1 MIELMKKNDSTIKA
15 TRVPGKRVRVFQEA
29 DRQKTIIVP
38 HFSSFCSPPFTGTI
52 IDAGY
57 NVETLPAPNRESVEV
72 GLKYT
77 NNDICY
83 PGVIVIGEFI
93 KTLQSGKYDL
103 SEVAIGFW
111 ETGGQCRATG
121 YLSLLKRALISSG
134 FEDIPIIA
142 ISTATTPQNEQPG
155 FELDAK
161 GFLSK
166 AVLSII
172 FADALSTLYHATAI
186 RELRKGEALELAHK
200 YLSLLENGTLPP
212 DKDLLLEEL
221 SNAVADF
228 NNIEMN
234 DRDYPVVSIVG
245 EIYLKYNTF
254 GNNNVAQW
262 LMDQEI
268 EVIIPPLMEFFSG
281 WFVAIKEGVRSNIK
295 NRDILWLLSFV
306 ANKRVQAFLNE
317 VDAIMQGFRCYRPH
331 HTIQHIAEKAQEIV
345 ALTHQYGEGWLIAG
359 EIGTLVED
367 GFQNVLCL
375 QPFGC
380 IANHIVAKGV
390 GTRLKEKHPQ
400 LNLLFLDVDAGT
412 SEVNFY
418 NRMHFF
424 VDRAKTAD
432 NKTYPV
438 EEVTQIASLEGDRL
452 LTRNQADVLINIDN

>member
-1 MIELMKKNDSTIKA
+1 MIELMKKNDSPVETI
-15 TRVPGKRVRVFQEA
+15 RVPGKKVRVFQKA
-29 DRQKTIIVP
+29 DRRKTIIVP

-52 IDAGY
+52 MDAGY
-57 NVETLPAPNRESVEV
+57 KVETLPPSDRESVEV

-134 FEDIPIIA
+134 FEDIPVIA
-142 ISTATTPQNEQPG
+142 ISTATKPQNEQPG

-161 GFLSK
+161 EFLSK

-172 FADALSTLYHATAI
+172 FADALSSMYHATAI

-200 YLSLLENGTLPP
+200 YLSPLENGTLPP
-212 DKDLLLEEL
+212 NKDLLLERL
-221 SNAVADF
+221 KNAVAEF
-228 NNIEMN
+228 NDLETNN
-234 DRDYPVVSIVG
+234 RDYPVVGIVG

-262 LMDQEI
+262 LMDQGI

-281 WFVAIKEGVRSNIK
+281 WFVSVKEGVRSNIK
-295 NRDILWLLSFV
+295 KPDILWLLSFW
-306 ANKRVQAFLNE
+306 ANKRVQTFLDEIDTVMKAF
-317 VDAIMQGFRCYRPH
+317 RYYRPH
-331 HTIQHIAEKAQEIV
+331 HTIQRIAEQAQEIV
-345 ALTHQYGEGWLIAG
+345 SLTHQYGEGWVIAG

-367 GFQNVLCL
+367 GVQNVLCL

-380 IANHIVAKGV
+380 IANHVVAKGV
-390 GTRLKEKHPQ
+390 GTRLKEKHSQ
-400 LNLLFLDVDAGT
+400 LNLLYLDIDAGT
-412 SEVNFY
+412 SEVNFF

-424 VDRAKTAD
+424 VDRAKNAD
-432 NKTYPV
+432 NWKHTV
-438 EEVTQIASLEGDRL
+438 EEAAQGVALAGDRL
-452 LTRNQADVLINIDN
+452 LTHNQTDVLIEIDN